1 MNLTPRF
8 SRRTVL
14 ALSAAA
20 AAVLLPAV
28 ALASSAGSETAS
40 APATAGRCVES
51 DLTDWI
57 GVPGNGTAGSNYY
70 ELEISDTSSATCT
83 LYGFPGVSALGP
95 GGVRLGSA
103 AGRNSGY
110 GKEQLITLQQGETAH
125 VVLQITDTGNYPPSQ
140 CRAKKADALQ
150 VYAPG
155 AYRAKKIPFSFE
167 ACSKSGPV
175 YLHVSTSIAG
185 TGIPGYSIG
194 E

>member
-1 MNLTPRF
+1 MNLIPRF
-8 SRRTVL
+8 SRRTVF

-20 AAVLLPAV
+20 AAILLPTV

-40 APATAGRCVES
+40 APATGRCSEGH
-51 DLTDWI
+51 LTDWI
-57 GVPGNGTAGSNYY
+57 GVPGNATAGSNYY
-70 ELEISDTSSATCT
+70 ELEISDTASTTCT
-83 LYGFPGVSALGP
+83 LYGYPGVSAIGS

-110 GKEQLITLQQGETAH
+110 ATTKTITLHKGETAH
-125 VVLQITDTGNYPPSQ
+125 VVLQITDVENFPPSE
-140 CRAKKADALQ
+140 CGAKTADALQ

-155 AYRAKKIPFSFE
+155 AYRAQKVPFSFR
-167 ACSKSGPV
+167 ACSKKGPI
-175 YLHVSTSIAG
+175 YLHVSTTITG

>member
-1 MNLTPRF
+1 VNLTPRF

-20 AAVLLPAV
+20 AAVLLPTV
-28 ALASSAGSETAS
+28 ALASSDGSQTAS
-40 APATAGRCVES
+40 APATGRCVES

-57 GVPGNGTAGSNYY
+57 GVPGDATAGSNYY
-70 ELEISDTSSATCT
+70 ELEISDTSTATCT

-95 GGVRLGSA
+95 GGVHLGSA

-110 GKEQLITLQQGETAH
+110 ATEKTITLHQGETAH
-125 VVLQITDTGNYPPSQ
+125 VVLQITDVANFPPSS
-140 CRAKKADALQ
+140 CRAKTADALQ

-155 AYRAKKIPFSFE
+155 AYRAKKIPFSFK